1 MVLVLENI
9 TKKYNNQILFDNVNL
24 DIQKY
29 GLYYINGESG
39 SGKTTLLSIIGGYE
53 GFEEGKRR
61 VDNSLSFA
69 YIFQNFELIQQLTIS
84 ENISLYQK
92 LSNDENPNKDVI
104 IEQLGLNELLDHFPH
119 ELSHGQQQ
127 RVAIVSGSGKS

>member
-1 MVLVLENI
+1 M
-9 TKKYNNQILFDNVNL
+9 FDNVNL

-104 IEQLGLNELLDHFPH
+104 IEH
-119 ELSHGQQQ
+119 
-127 RVAIVSGSGKS
+127 